1 MLRFAI
7 VFGALLVILAI
18 LIFSVYLGQ
27 VFGHRQIKSHPK
39 HKLEILA
46 VAESS
51 VFALLALLI
60 AFTFSGAFER
70 FENRKMHLLT
80 QANAF
85 EKAML
90 YTDLVSAKFQPTL
103 RTDIVKYMNLHLD
116 AYHDI
121 PHMSKVG
128 EDLEKAQVVQQ
139 RIWQASIQAVK
150 TIKNDSIAEAFLQ
163 NISMFFEEVNTGI
176 DLTKMHAP
184 PIIFYL
190 MLGLAALGGFMIGY
204 DSAENKQ
211 NQRIHIASYIVL
223 TAATIFI
230 ILNLEFPR
238 IGFIHTSSF
247 DQLILDAR
255 DHTDK
260 FSTIWGE

>member
-1 MLRFAI
+1 MLRYAI
-7 VFGALLVILAI
+7 VFGALFVILAI

-27 VFGHRQIKSHPK
+27 IFGRRQIKSHPK

-70 FENRKMHLLT
+70 FESRKMHLLT

-85 EKAML
+85 ESAL
-90 YTDLVSAKFQPTL
+90 HYVDLVSPKYQTIL
-103 RTDIVKYMNLHLD
+103 RSDIIKYMNLHLD

-121 PHMSKVG
+121 PYMSKVAM
-128 EDLEKAQVVQQ
+128 DLNKALIIEQK
-139 RIWQASIQAVK
+139 IWQTSIQAAE
-150 TIKNDSIAEAFLQ
+150 TIKNPSSAEGFLQ
-163 NISMFFEEVNTGI
+163 KITTLFEEINIGI

-184 PIIFYL
+184 SIIFYL

-211 NQRIHIASYIVL
+211 NQRIHISSYVIL

-238 IGFIHTSSF
+238 VGFIHTSSF
-247 DQLILDAR
+247 DQLIVDVR
-255 DHTDK
+255 DHTNK
-260 FSTIWGE
+260 FSTLWEA

>member
-1 MLRFAI
+1 MLRYVI
-7 VFGALLVILAI
+7 VFGALFVILAI
-18 LIFSVYLGQ
+18 LFLSVYLGQ
-27 VFGHRQIKSHPK
+27 IIGRRHIKRHPK

-60 AFTFSGAFER
+60 AFTFSGAFDR
-70 FENRKMHLLT
+70 FEDRKMHLLI
-80 QANAF
+80 QANAY

-90 YTDLVSAKFQPTL
+90 YTDLVATKYQSVL
-103 RTDIVKYMNLHLD
+103 RADMVKYMNFHLD

-121 PHMSKVG
+121 PYMSKVG
-128 EDLEKAQVVQQ
+128 ESLDKAQKVQQ
-139 RIWQASIQAVK
+139 NIWRTSLQAVE
-150 TIKNDSIAEAFLQ
+150 TIKNDSIAEGFLQ
-163 NISMFFEEVNTGI
+163 VITSLFEAVNTGI

-211 NQRIHIASYIVL
+211 NQRIHIASYVVL
-223 TAATIFI
+223 TGVTIFI

-247 DQLILDAR
+247 DQLIIDAR

-260 FSTIWGE
+260 FSTVWGA

>member
-7 VFGALLVILAI
+7 AFGALFVILAI
-18 LIFSVYLGQ
+18 LLFSVYLGQ
-27 VFGHRQIKSHPK
+27 IIGRRQIKSHPK

-70 FENRKMHLLT
+70 FESRKMHLLT

-90 YTDLVSAKFQPTL
+90 YTDLVATKYQIQL
-103 RTDIVKYMNLHLD
+103 RTDIVQYVNLHLD

-121 PHMSKVG
+121 PHMSKVAD
-128 EDLEKAQVVQQ
+128 DLEKAQIVQQ
-139 RIWQASIQAVK
+139 RIWQTAIQAID
-150 TIKNDSIAEAFLQ
+150 TIKNDSIGEGFLQ
-163 NISMFFEEVNTGI
+163 TITMLFEEVNTGI

-223 TAATIFI
+223 TAATIFV

-238 IGFIHTSSF
+238 IGFIHTGSF
-247 DQLILDAR
+247 DQLILDVR

-260 FSTIWGE
+260 FSTMWGE